1 MTKLSTIAKSE
12 AVPADDIKGVAITA
26 APSAG
31 VANNLVFLFSAFITF
46 TIYTATCSKNSIAGG
61 DSGELVAEGCA
72 LGTAHPPG
80 YPLYTLL
87 VGAVVRLAAHVDH
100 SWFGFDEQPTP
111 VYFVNIMS
119 CCFGAISSGFIGS
132 TVFRLTK
139 SLSQDA
145 SKNALFPRASCA
157 VASSLL
163 FSFSPLV
170 WKYNTEAEVFALH
183 NMFVA
188 AILLVLTIYGET
200 IASAKFQEERIVVI
214 GAFVCGLSLTNQ
226 HTSILLI
233 IPVVAYVFRQSSIF
247 SRPRLLMASALAF
260 LFGLSPYI
268 ALPILAIVRPH
279 AGSWGSV
286 TQLSGFIHHL
296 LRR

>member
-1 MTKLSTIAKSE
+1 MTKSSTSAKSKRV
-12 AVPADDIKGVAITA
+12 AADDIKGVADTA

-31 VANNLVFLFSAFITF
+31 VANNLVFLFSAFVTF
-46 TIYTATCSKNSIAGG
+46 LIYCASCSKNSIGG

-87 VGAVVRLAAHVDH
+87 VGTVVRLAAHLDY

-111 VYFVNIMS
+111 VYIVNTMS
-119 CCFGAISSGFIGS
+119 CYFGAISSGFIAS

-139 SLSQDA
+139 SVSQEA
-145 SKNALFPRASCA
+145 SKNAMFPRASCA

-183 NMFVA
+183 NMFVS
-188 AILLVLTIYGET
+188 AILLVLTIYGE
-200 IASAKFQEERIVVI
+200 SAKFQEERIVVI

-247 SRPRLLMASALAF
+247 SRPRLLTASALAF
-260 LFGLSPYI
+260 LSGLSPYI

-286 TQLSGFIHHL
+286 THLSGFIHHL